1 MIRRWAMTLACAAVL
16 AACTTTGT
24 ADVAETPATTAEP
37 ARHETIRFDGKR
49 ATPAERTAC
58 VAAGGTVGPG
68 GMLGFDQCVQPY
80 ADAGKPCKATD
91 DCLGRCMLSP
101 DSDDDVDQ
109 ATDDGV
115 CQATD
120 SPFGCMTEV
129 DDGTVQW
136 TICID

>member
-24 ADVAETPATTAEP
+24 PDGAETPATTAAP
-37 ARHETIRFDGKR
+37 ATHEKISFDGKR
-49 ATPAERTAC
+49 ATPAERNVC
-58 VAAGGTVGPG
+58 VAAGGTVRPDGI
-68 GMLGFDQCVQPY
+68 LGHDQCIRPY
-80 ADAGKPCKATD
+80 PDAGESCKSKD
-91 DCLGRCMLSP
+91 DCLGRCLLSP

-109 ATDDGV
+109 PTDDGV
-115 CQATD
+115 CQAMD

-129 DDGTVQW
+129 DEGIVQW